1 MNAISI
7 PSNPTVIPA
16 GLAKEIRRDLAKISD
31 MEAIQEGRRRLMAL
45 RSYVTKK
52 EHRRELEAAERWCE
66 IRIGELLGTGEA
78 DMKRGKPNPSLAGE
92 GCPPRGDRHKFRLL
106 AENKKLI
113 SSMIEEG
120 ITARRKLLLA
130 ISSTKKASPNGR
142 MKQPHGPFD
151 LILADPPWKYDFS
164 EKDNREVENEYQT
177 QPIEVIMGHAPNS
190 GPECVLFLWATAP
203 KLCEALQVLAS
214 WGFEYKTNA
223 VWDKE
228 VIGMGYWFRGQHEL
242 LLVGTKGRPG
252 TPIDHLRV
260 SSVFREKRGQ
270 HSRKPA
276 AVYQWIERAFPH
288 SNKLEMY
295 CRGEP
300 RPGWFGCGD
309 ECYGNS

>member
-1 MNAISI
+1 MIS
-7 PSNPTVIPA
+7 PMLVVPAHPTVIPA
-16 GLAKEIRRDLAKISD
+16 GLAKSIKRDLAKIGD
-31 MEAIQEGRRRLMAL
+31 LEAVQEGRRRLMAL

-66 IRIGELLGTGEA
+66 IRIGELLGKGE
-78 DMKRGKPNPSLAGE
+78 RGQPGQRKSNSIANE
-92 GCPPRGDRHKFRLL
+92 IESKDDKYQFRLL
-106 AENKKLI
+106 AEHKELI
-113 SSMIEEG
+113 SSLINEG
-120 ITARRKLLLA
+120 VTARRKLILA
-130 ISSTKKASPNGR
+130 IRITEKASSNGR
-142 MKQPHGPFD
+142 MKQPNGPFD
-151 LILADPPWKYDFS
+151 LILSDPPWKYDFS
-164 EKDNREVENEYQT
+164 EKDNREVENEYLT
-177 QPIEVIMGHAPNS
+177 QPLDVIIGHKPNS

-203 KLCEALQVLAS
+203 KLLDALQVMSA

-252 TPIDHLRV
+252 TPIEHLRV

-270 HSRKPA
+270 HSRKPL
-276 AVYQWIERAFPH
+276 AVYEWIERAFPH

-300 RPGWFGCGD
+300 RLGWFGCGD
-309 ECYGNS
+309 ECR